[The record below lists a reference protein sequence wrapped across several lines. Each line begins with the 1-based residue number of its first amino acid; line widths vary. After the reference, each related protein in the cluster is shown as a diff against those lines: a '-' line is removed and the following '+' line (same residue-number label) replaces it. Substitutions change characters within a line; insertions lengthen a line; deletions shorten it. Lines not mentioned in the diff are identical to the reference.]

1 MLRPRK
7 MCGLSKNQKMKILS
21 KKENDLQRMKNENGK
36 WKIEMSTKKTKKAAL
51 SLMIRVLITLVLR
64 LLS

>member
-1 MLRPRK
+1 
-7 MCGLSKNQKMKILS
+7 
-21 KKENDLQRMKNENGK
+21 MKNENGK

-64 LLS
+64 LLYLNFTTIEWYIYIYIRYGE